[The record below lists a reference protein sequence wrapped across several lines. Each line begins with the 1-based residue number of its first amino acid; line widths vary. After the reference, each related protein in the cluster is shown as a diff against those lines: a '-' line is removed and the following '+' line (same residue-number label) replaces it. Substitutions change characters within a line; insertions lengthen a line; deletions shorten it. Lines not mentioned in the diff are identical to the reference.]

1 MKTYTKIYLD
11 YFKYTIAD
19 FIPCEVCGA
28 KAVDVHHIEARG
40 KRMDLLNDIS
50 NLMALRRNCH
60 NTYGDKV
67 RFKNYLKEIH
77 NKKL

>member
-11 YFKYTIAD
+11 YFKYTTAD
-19 FIPCEVCGA
+19 FIPCEICGG
-28 KAVDVHHIEARG
+28 KAVDIHHIEARS
-40 KRMDLLNDIS
+40 KRKDLLNDIS
-50 NLMALRRNCH
+50 NLMALCRECH

-77 NKKL
+77 NNKL